1 MKKRHNPNKPA
12 NNYGSDY
19 DCKSY
24 EQREN
29 GTEWCHNENMV
40 GWWGENIKWSQTDE
54 NGKLKCKGN
63 RHNCFKLKLKWLASL
78 SEEEKQKLNK

>member
-12 NNYGSDY
+12 NNYGGDY
-19 DCKSY
+19 ECENY
-24 EQREN
+24 EDRTDE
-29 GTEWCHNENMV
+29 TEWCHDEGQV
-40 GWWGENIKWSQTDE
+40 GWGEFIKWSQTDE